1 MKEQLKKADIFG
13 LVFIASALIS
23 YWRSK
28 TWTNYQWGFVIAGAI
43 LIVISLALK
52 SREIRAGMGRRSTK
66 FGINS
71 GISVVLFIGVL
82 ALVNYLGDQHQKRF
96 DLTTE
101 RLNSLGDESVKVAA
115 EVKDNLSV
123 KAFYP
128 NADEPTVRDLLR
140 RYSDLNP
147 KISVEFIDPDKD
159 PQAAKQYQVEVY
171 GVMSNPLT
179 RQQRAFGTVILDMG
193 NGKVERIEKQDTPTE
208 EDVTNALMKLVK
220 GEKKT
225 VYFVDGHGE
234 KAVDSTERDG
244 YQVAKGALG
253 KDGYDVKTLNLVREE
268 KIPADASVVIIA
280 GPVTEPFPQEMDK
293 VEAYLNAGG
302 SVLLMLDPPPAA
314 SLKDFTKKWSVTVG
328 DNRVIDA
335 TGMGQLLGRGPDTPL
350 VAGYKDHKIVERF
363 NVMTFFP
370 MARSV
375 APAAPPVAGLTVE
388 PLIETAD
395 RSWGEADLKS
405 NEVEFNEKVDVKGPV
420 PIATVVTK
428 DVEGGKKARLIVF
441 GDSDFAIN
449 ANFSNQGNGNLF
461 LNTVKWLAGDESFI
475 SIKTK
480 SPADR
485 PLTMTE
491 SGGRTVGLLVVIV
504 FPIAVLVAG
513 ILVWIRRR
521 K

>member
-28 TWTNYQWGFVIAGAI
+28 TWTNWQTGFLIAGAV
-43 LIVISLALK
+43 LVVVSLALK

-71 GISVVLFIGVL
+71 GVSILLLIGVL
-82 ALVNYLGDQHQKRF
+82 ALINYLGEQHQKRF
-96 DLTTE
+96 DMTTE
-101 RLNSLGDESVKVAA
+101 HLHSLGDESTKVAGQ
-115 EVKDNLSV
+115 VKENLQI

-128 NADEPTVRDLLR
+128 GGDEPSVKELLDL
-140 RYSDLNP
+140 YSHQNG
-147 KISVEFIDPDKD
+147 KISYQFIDPDKD
-159 PQAAKQYQVEVY
+159 PQAAKQYQVEAY
-171 GVMSNPLT
+171 GMMRNPLT
-179 RQQRAFGTVILDMG
+179 RQQRAFGTLILDMG
-193 NGKVERIEKQDTPTE
+193 NGRVERVEKQDTPTE

-225 VYFVDGHGE
+225 VYFVEGHGE
-234 KAVDSTERDG
+234 KSIMSNERDG
-244 YQVAKGALG
+244 YQVANNALA
-253 KDGYDVKTLNLVREE
+253 KDGYVVKSLSLVREE
-268 KIPADASVVIIA
+268 KVPADASAIVMP
-280 GPVTEPFPQEMDK
+280 GPVTEPFPQEMEK
-293 VEAYLNAGG
+293 VDTYLNAGG
-302 SVLLMLDPPPAA
+302 SLLLMLDPPPAA
-314 SLKDFTKKWSVTVG
+314 TLKDFTQKWSLSVG
-328 DNRVIDA
+328 NNRVIDA

-350 VAGYKDHKIVERF
+350 VMSYTDHKIVQRF

-370 MARSV
+370 LARSIS
-375 APAAPPVAGLTVE
+375 PATPPVPGLVVE
-388 PLIETAD
+388 PLIQTAD
-395 RSWGEADLKS
+395 RSWGESDLKS
-405 NEVEFNEKVDVKGPV
+405 SEVGFDEKVDLKGPV
-420 PIATVVTK
+420 PIAEVVTK
-428 DVEGGKKARLIVF
+428 DLGNNKKARLIVY

-491 SGGRTVGLLVVIV
+491 AGGRTVGLLVVFV
-504 FPIAVLVAG
+504 FPAAALIAG
-513 ILVWIRRR
+513 ILVWVRRR